1 MMRNT
6 SGNLLL
12 FILVMLS
19 ACVEP
24 YDSPVNTLPNNY
36 LVVEG
41 IISEGKSS
49 FQLSRTSNLN
59 QGTSIFETSAQVY
72 IENESGTSSYLL
84 SETENGLYEAVLD
97 LDENDQYRV
106 KIYTSNDAEY
116 VSEYVPLTSSPEI
129 DSVTWDAVN
138 DEIVQLNVTTHDP
151 DNNTKYYR
159 WTYQETW
166 EYHAAFS
173 SSLEYV
179 NGEIVPRDYV
189 NNSIYNCWQSSVS
202 TRILVASSVQL
213 QEDVIYKQP
222 LLSISPAS
230 SNKLDVRYS
239 ILVKQYAL
247 TKEAFEYW
255 DLLKKNSE
263 NLGTLFDPQPS
274 QLPGNLY
281 CVSNPDE
288 PVLGF
293 VSAGAMDEKR
303 LFIRR
308 SEIPFSFPYNRNPS
322 CERDTVDLSPEAL
335 ASAFASGDSIPLTE
349 VFGMGGFEGYEATST
364 YCADCRT
371 RGGTNVK
378 PDFWEQ

>member
-1 MMRNT
+1 MLRKG
-6 SGNLLL
+6 GNLLL
-12 FILVMLS
+12 FILLMLS
-19 ACVEP
+19 GCVEP
-24 YDSPVNTLPNNY
+24 YDSPVNNLPNNY

-41 IISEGKSS
+41 IIGDGKSY

-59 QGTSIFETSAQVY
+59 EGTLTFETSAQVY
-72 IENESGTSSYLL
+72 IENESGSGSYLL
-84 SETENGLYEAVLD
+84 NETENGLYEAVLD
-97 LDENDQYRV
+97 LDANDQYRV
-106 KIYTSNDAEY
+106 KIYTANDAEY

-129 DSVTWDAVN
+129 DSISWEEVN
-138 DEIVQLNVTTHDP
+138 DEIIQLYVTSHDP
-151 DNNTKYYR
+151 ENNTRYYR
-159 WTYQETW
+159 WTYKETW

-179 NGEIVPRDYV
+179 NGEIVPRDYI
-189 NNSIYNCWQSSVS
+189 NNQIYNCWQSSAS

-222 LLSISPAS
+222 LLSIRPAS
-230 SNKLDVRYS
+230 SNKLDVKYS
-239 ILVKQYAL
+239 ILVQQYAL

-263 NLGTLFDPQPS
+263 SLGTLFDPQPS
-274 QLPGNLY
+274 QLPGNLH
-281 CVSNPDE
+281 CISNPDE

-293 VSAGAMDEKR
+293 VSAGAVSEKR
-303 LFIRR
+303 LFLRR
-308 SEIPFSFPYNRNPS
+308 TEIPISIPYNRNPS
-322 CERDTVDLSPEAL
+322 CERDTVDLAPEAL
-335 ASAFASGDSIPLTE
+335 ESAFAAGDSIPLTG
-349 VFGMGGFEGYEATST
+349 VYGMGGFEGYEATST